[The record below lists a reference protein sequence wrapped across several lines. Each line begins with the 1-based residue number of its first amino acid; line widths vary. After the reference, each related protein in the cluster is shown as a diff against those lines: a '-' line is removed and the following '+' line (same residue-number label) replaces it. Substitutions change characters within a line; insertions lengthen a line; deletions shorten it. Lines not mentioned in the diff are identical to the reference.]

1 MTPEHPYPTLDGRGG
16 DFLAHMIAA
25 ARARVAQARAKRPLS
40 RAARAAYP
48 GRLRTAL
55 EHPRAG
61 GLAVIAE
68 IKRAS
73 PSKGAIAPALD
84 AAARARAY
92 ERAGADAVSV
102 LTEPTRF
109 AGSLADLE
117 AVAGSVTLPVLR
129 KDFIVDP
136 YQIWEAAAAGAAAVL
151 LIAAALDGDELAA
164 LLGECAAIGL
174 DALVEVHDEDD
185 LLRAEL
191 AGARLVGVNNRDLR
205 TLAVD
210 LATTERL
217 APLASAGTLLVAESG
232 ITTAADAERV
242 ARAGARALL
251 VGEALVRAPQPE
263 LATLIAALRCAGRT
277 DSLAGRADLSA
288 EREAAR

>member
-1 MTPEHPYPTLDGRGG
+1 
-16 DFLAHMIAA
+16 
-25 ARARVAQARAKRPLS
+25 
-40 RAARAAYP
+40 
-48 GRLRTAL
+48 
-55 EHPRAG
+55 
-61 GLAVIAE
+61 
-68 IKRAS
+68 
-73 PSKGAIAPALD
+73 
-84 AAARARAY
+84 
-92 ERAGADAVSV
+92 
-102 LTEPTRF
+102 
-109 AGSLADLE
+109 
-117 AVAGSVTLPVLR
+117 
-129 KDFIVDP
+129 
-136 YQIWEAAAAGAAAVL
+136 VL
-151 LIAAALDGDELAA
+151 LIAAALDGDGLAA
-164 LLGECAAIGL
+164 LLGECAASGL

-205 TLAVD
+205 TLVVD

-277 DSLAGRADLSA
+277 DSSAGSAHVSA